1 VKISEVKI
9 RKVEGKERFKAWAT
23 ITFDDSFR
31 IHGLKVIEGENGLFV
46 AMPSRKLPN
55 GEFIDTAYPLNQE
68 LREIIQGKI
77 LAEYN
82 NLKTPS
88 LEESNEEIKEESNEE
103 INEESKEE
111 SNEESNEE
119 STNAD

>member
-1 VKISEVKI
+1 MKISEVKI

-68 LREIIQGKI
+68 LREIIQKKI
-77 LAEYN
+77 LAEYNEEHN

-88 LEESNEEIKEESNEE
+88 LEESD
-103 INEESKEE
+103 EE
-111 SNEESNEE
+111 SNEESN
-119 STNAD
+119 NAG

>member
-88 LEESNEEIKEESNEE
+88 LEESNEE
-103 INEESKEE
+103 SKEE
-111 SNEESNEE
+111 SNEESN
-119 STNAD
+119 NAG

>member
-1 VKISEVKI
+1 MKISEVKI